1 MSEELLTRAA
11 ASKIVKLQ
19 LEQKHEVDDGYD
31 FRQHPLIQLAGR
43 LDRIRSIMS
52 KSRPSKDESGR

>member
-1 MSEELLTRAA
+1 MGEEPLIRTT
-11 ASKIVKLQ
+11 ASKVVRLRPEEKRC
-19 LEQKHEVDDGYD
+19 VDDGFD

-52 KSRPSKDESGR
+52 KSRPSKDEGGR